1 MSEAPRSPLEKAVL
15 AVEDA
20 WTRAEVARDEA
31 ALRRILDDRFVFNSN
46 SGEISGKEE
55 LIRNILG
62 GRMTGQTVTERTV
75 LVEGDTA
82 VVCGTAEL
90 RFQAPG
96 EEETVSVLRYTAT
109 YVKRDE
115 DWRALALHMAKRV
128 AP

>member
-31 ALRRILDDRFVFNSN
+31 TLRRVLDDRFVFNSN

-90 RFQAPG
+90 RFQSPG

-109 YVKRDE
+109 YVKRGA

-128 AP
+128 AG